1 MEQIKEITVHTEW
14 KDITLNQ
21 LKEMYESRDIITDP
35 DYQRKYVYND
45 KQASRLI
52 ESILIGIPI
61 PVVYLCEE
69 DDNVYTVIDGQQRIT
84 SFVRYL
90 RNDFPLVGLITMPQY
105 NGRYFRD
112 LEKSVQRRL
121 KSKALRAVCL
131 DKDSQE
137 LKYEIFSRL
146 NLGAVKLKDQELRN
160 CIYRGPFNDMLK
172 DIASN
177 NQVLK
182 LLFHDDNMHSAYEER
197 ILRFFALRNYLET
210 QGTFKVTMNRYM
222 AKHQFDSETELQK
235 MKNKY
240 NGLIDLIK
248 QVLGENAFYSLSNNQ
263 RKQFNGAVYDSIVIA
278 FSYFPKHLIM
288 QNADQ
293 IRTSIE
299 YIKHNDTEYQNN
311 VYVGTNSGARVRGRI
326 SKIIESIDRIV
337 SKDSLT
343 DRVRLFTKTDKENL
357 FYTGCICAYCGNR
370 ILNIDDCEID
380 HIIPFSLGGP
390 TNLEN
395 AQLLHRHCN
404 RSKGNKM
411 MPLASQ
417 EDMIDNDVDEEG
429 TEQ

>member
-1 MEQIKEITVHTEW
+1 
-14 KDITLNQ
+14 
-21 LKEMYESRDIITDP
+21 
-35 DYQRKYVYND
+35 
-45 KQASRLI
+45 
-52 ESILIGIPI
+52 
-61 PVVYLCEE
+61 
-69 DDNVYTVIDGQQRIT
+69 
-84 SFVRYL
+84 
-90 RNDFPLVGLITMPQY
+90 MPQY

-235 MKNKY
+235 MKTKY

-263 RKQFNGAVYDSIVIA
+263 RKQFNGAVYDSIAVSYTHLDVYKRQVKLWLSDTIA
-278 FSYFPKHLIM
+278 RASKARSPSYIAL
-288 QNADQ
+288 
-293 IRTSIE
+293 
-299 YIKHNDTEYQNN
+299 
-311 VYVGTNSGARVRGRI
+311 NSAVL
-326 SKIIESIDRIV
+326 S
-337 SKDSLT
+337 
-343 DRVRLFTKTDKENL
+343 
-357 FYTGCICAYCGNR
+357 
-370 ILNIDDCEID
+370 
-380 HIIPFSLGGP
+380 
-390 TNLEN
+390 
-395 AQLLHRHCN
+395 AQLVAPYETFSTLHPR
-404 RSKGNKM
+404 
-411 MPLASQ
+411 
-417 EDMIDNDVDEEG
+417 
-429 TEQ
+429 